1 MGNRVFRPDLIPGF
15 ILQLLPC
22 LGVTFLIMA
31 GTMVSA
37 SIIGFL
43 VARAKIK
50 NGFARYIANAY
61 IAVFRCIPSIV
72 LLFLVYYGLPQLCK
86 ILFHMDISFWS
97 KSIFVILTFALLFG
111 ANVGELMRAAY
122 EAVDSGQREAG
133 LSVGLTETQVFI
145 RVTFPQAFRYAL
157 PNLASVITGLMK
169 EGALAYTIGL
179 IDMMGKGKMIIS
191 MNYGAYTMETY
202 LALFIIYWVLTR
214 IVETLFGLL
223 DRRLSRGGRTLAG

>member
-1 MGNRVFRPDLIPGF
+1 MGNRVFRPDIIPEF
-15 ILQLLPC
+15 VLQLLPY
-22 LGVTFLIMA
+22 LGVTFLIVA
-31 GTMVSA
+31 GTLVFA

-50 NGFARYIANAY
+50 NGFTKYIANAY

-72 LLFLVYYGLPQLCK
+72 LLFLVYYGLPQLCR
-86 ILFHMDISFWS
+86 ILFNVDISFWS
-97 KSIFVILTFALLFG
+97 KSVFVILTFALLFG
-111 ANVGELMRAAY
+111 ANMGELMRAAY
-122 EAVDSGQREAG
+122 EAVDGGQTEAA
-133 LSVGLTETQVFI
+133 LSVGLTEGQAFI

-169 EGALAYTIGL
+169 EGALAYTVGL

-202 LALFIIYWVLTR
+202 LALFIIYWVLTKA
-214 IVETLFGLL
+214 VEIFFGLL
-223 DRRLSRGGRTLAG
+223 DRRLSRGGRTLAE